1 MSESS
6 ETQLIEE
13 TRQLLHMF
21 TTGTKL
27 FTLEDIE
34 EIGGFFR
41 LLDTDRS
48 GTISAAEIE
57 QVNADRGEVL
67 SVEEITDLMREADL
81 NGDGQIDFEEFFRYF
96 CGEERIDLKGKVEEI
111 GKLFRLFDKTGN
123 GWISAVE
130 IKQVLAD
137 YGEEM
142 TGEAIDALIKPV
154 GVVGKGRVIFEEFVR
169 VFCSEP
175 KVDAEKI
182 AKLKE
187 IFDSIDK
194 DGNGYI
200 SADEFK
206 QVLTENGE
214 IMTDDEIKRAEE
226 EIRMAD
232 VDGDGQISFEEF
244 VKML

>member
-1 MSESS
+1 M
-6 ETQLIEE
+6 
-13 TRQLLHMF
+13 
-21 TTGTKL
+21 
-27 FTLEDIE
+27 
-34 EIGGFFR
+34 
-41 LLDTDRS
+41 LDTDRS

-142 TGEAIDALIKPV
+142 TDEAIDALIKPV

-175 KVDAEKI
+175 KLDAEKI

>member
-1 MSESS
+1 MGSKK
-6 ETQLIEE
+6 I
-13 TRQLLHMF
+13 R
-21 TTGTKL
+21 K
-27 FTLEDIE
+27 TLAS
-34 EIGGFFR
+34 
-41 LLDTDRS
+41 T
-48 GTISAAEIE
+48 
-57 QVNADRGEVL
+57 
-67 SVEEITDLMREADL
+67 
-81 NGDGQIDFEEFFRYF
+81 
-96 CGEERIDLKGKVEEI
+96 
-111 GKLFRLFDKTGN
+111 
-123 GWISAVE
+123 
-130 IKQVLAD
+130 
-137 YGEEM
+137 
-142 TGEAIDALIKPV
+142 
-154 GVVGKGRVIFEEFVR
+154 RVIFEEFVR